1 MARMWAVYGKGWKP
15 MVERLRGKVSGFRS
29 WRASPEFAQL
39 RHSVHPY
46 GSDLTFPFGSAPW

>member
-1 MARMWAVYGKGWKP
+1 MWAVYGKGWKP